1 MILNDTTLTNEE
13 GTKFNFDDPAVAE
26 TIQRFADLI
35 NVYHVAPSPA
45 QEKSLPAPAVALQSK
60 KIAMDWDGQWVLL
73 DLGAAKTN
81 FDVGVLPKMKR
92 STTTLYGELEVMF
105 QGTKHPKEAFGLLK
119 WMTNP
124 DAVLDL
130 HSSGLWMPALKKY
143 YTEPEEINKWATVK
157 PGHSDGYVDSVM
169 NQALNDSVPDIQY
182 KLKNATKILSIIS
195 PALDQVWLGKK
206 TAEQALKEIEPKAAP
221 ELKGVYT
228 GE

>member
-60 KIAMDWDGQWVLL
+60 KM
-73 DLGAAKTN
+73 
-81 FDVGVLPKMKR
+81 LPKMKR